1 MITMTDEKYFEI
13 YKELRAS
20 GLEPKRAVI
29 KAHELR
35 VFGD

>member
-1 MITMTDEKYFEI
+1 VITLDDKYFEI

-20 GLEPKRAVI
+20 GMPPKQAII